1 MHDQHIEELIK
12 QKLKQL
18 ELLLDPR
25 DWKILSD
32 KFSTA
37 LENHIAKKLATY
49 EVSADPQDWPKLN
62 ALLNEA
68 FDIQIKDILSS
79 HEIDL
84 NPSDWGLIATELDEN
99 PFDTTIAKG
108 LHNYEI
114 DMKQEDW
121 NAFASQLDESV
132 IDTRVREQLAQFELE
147 AQQGD
152 WEAFE
157 SRIEENFDEQVK
169 SKLAAISLNA
179 APQDWKE
186 MARLID
192 GDTFL
197 SDVRESLEGV
207 EMTASH
213 GDWRAME
220 DKLNQPL
227 YTTFQEKFAFMS
239 IAPLKGDWKA
249 MKARLQED
257 EDTAVPIPLPWYGQA
272 RYLAAASVLILFL
285 VAPFWIGKDGRNPA
299 SSFISSII
307 NGDREAASDDIKLE
321 NSPSEVDM
329 IDNVIASR
337 SSTPTTATSKT
348 PVVSTLLN
356 STDIV
361 SGAGELAFE
370 SVAAGISSPQRLEA
384 QPALD
389 FEIDPNLVD
398 GVPFETRQNEEKSK
412 KADPKIDMVGPR
424 REGFLRE
431 IPFKAF
437 ANPWMMSR
445 ESHSKGIKQISIFK
459 RRRSPFRIGLF
470 AGSSKSAVELNALRS
485 TSARKLGETF
495 RAGLRAEF
503 NIKGNLHFVTGLNY
517 ERRHFDHA
525 FQYLR
530 QGANSGEI
538 QAVDQF
544 ISADLELV
552 QLPLLLRAYAPSKGN
567 LSIYVQGGLVPMVS
581 LKESYRLW
589 EGDEIGSSLPFQLT
603 EDLSG
608 DPQTQDWSFNT
619 YPGTINLSAGLEY
632 RFDNNLAIQAEPYT
646 LLSLQQT
653 KGSGSLNLRKKM
665 YTVGLAF
672 SVIYGFSGK

>member
-1 MHDQHIEELIK
+1 MHDQYIDELIK
-12 QKLKQL
+12 HKLKQL
-18 ELLLDPR
+18 ELLLDPE
-25 DWKILSD
+25 DWKKLSD
-32 KFSTA
+32 KFSAA

-49 EVSADPQDWPKLN
+49 EISPDPQDWPKLN

-68 FDIQIKDILSS
+68 FDIQIKHILSS
-79 HEIDL
+79 YEIDL

-99 PFDTTIAKG
+99 PLDTSIARG

-121 NAFASQLDESV
+121 NMFASQLDESA
-132 IDTRVREQLAQFELE
+132 IDTGVREQLSHLELE

-169 SKLAAISLNA
+169 SKLADISLSA
-179 APQDWKE
+179 APQDWNE
-186 MARLID
+186 MARLMD
-192 GDTFL
+192 GDAFL

-207 EMTASH
+207 EMAASRE
-213 GDWRAME
+213 DWRAME

-239 IAPLKGDWKA
+239 VQPLKGDWKSMEA
-249 MKARLQED
+249 LLQED
-257 EDTAVPIPLPWYGQA
+257 EDTRIPIPLPWYAQA

-285 VAPFWIGKDGRNPA
+285 IAPFWIGKDGRNPA
-299 SSFISSII
+299 TSFISSII
-307 NGDREAASDDIKLE
+307 NGEGEELGEVE
-321 NSPSEVDM
+321 NSSFEVDK
-329 IDNVIASR
+329 IENAIASR
-337 SSTPTTATSKT
+337 ESTAPTVAKNTPTESDFI
-348 PVVSTLLN
+348 N
-356 STDIV
+356 STAFV

-384 QPALD
+384 RPALN
-389 FEIDPNLVD
+389 FEIDPGLID
-398 GVPFETRQNEEKSK
+398 GIPFETKPQEDKSK

-437 ANPWMMSR
+437 ANPWMMGR
-445 ESHSKGIKQISIFK
+445 ESHSKGIEQVSIFK
-459 RRRSPFRIGLF
+459 RRRFPFRIGLF
-470 AGSSKSAVELNALRS
+470 ASSSKSAVELNELRS
-485 TSARKLGETF
+485 TSSSKLGETF
-495 RAGLRAEF
+495 RGGLRAEF

-517 ERRHFDHA
+517 EKRHFDHA

-530 QGANSGEI
+530 PGFNSGEV

-544 ISADLELV
+544 ISADLQLV

-567 LSIYVQGGLVPMVS
+567 LSLYVQGGLVPMVS

-589 EGDEIGSSLPFQLT
+589 EGEEISSALPFQLT
-603 EDLSG
+603 EDPSG

-632 RFDNNLAIQAEPYT
+632 RFDNKLAIQAEPYT

>member
-1 MHDQHIEELIK
+1 MHDQHIDELIK
-12 QKLKQL
+12 NKLKQL
-18 ELLLDPR
+18 ELLLDPE
-25 DWKILSD
+25 DWKSLSD
-32 KFSTA
+32 RFSAA

-49 EVSADPQDWPKLN
+49 EVSADSKDWPKLN

-68 FDIQIKDILSS
+68 FDVQIKHILSS

-84 NPSDWGLIATELDEN
+84 NPSDWGLIATELDGN
-99 PFDTTIAKG
+99 PFDTTIAQG

-121 NAFASQLDESV
+121 NAFASQLDESA
-132 IDTRVREQLAQFELE
+132 IDTGVREQLAHLELE

-157 SRIEENFDEQVK
+157 SRIEESFDEQVK
-169 SKLAAISLNA
+169 SKLAGMSFSAM
-179 APQDWKE
+179 PQDWQE
-186 MARLID
+186 MARLMD
-192 GDTFL
+192 GDAFL

-207 EMTASH
+207 EMTASRE
-213 GDWRAME
+213 DWRAME

-239 IAPLKGDWKA
+239 IPMLKGDWKA
-249 MKARLQED
+249 MEARLQED
-257 EDTAVPIPLPWYGQA
+257 EDTRVPILLPWYGQA
-272 RYLAAASVLILFL
+272 RYLAAASVLVLFL
-285 VAPFWIGKDGRNPA
+285 IAPFWIGKDGRNPA
-299 SSFISSII
+299 TRFISSII
-307 NGDREAASDDIKLE
+307 SGENEAEGGIAENEGNGSDESIIANAIASSEGAIPAVVE
-321 NSPSEVDM
+321 TSPSERDFV
-329 IDNVIASR
+329 
-337 SSTPTTATSKT
+337 
-348 PVVSTLLN
+348 N
-356 STDIV
+356 STAFV

-389 FEIDPNLVD
+389 FEIDPALVD
-398 GVPFETRQNEEKSK
+398 GVPFEAKSQEEKNK
-412 KADPKIDMVGPR
+412 KADPRIDMVGPR

-431 IPFKAF
+431 IPFQAF
-437 ANPWMMSR
+437 ANPWMMGR
-445 ESHSKGIKQISIFK
+445 DSHSKGIKQVSIFK
-459 RRRSPFRIGLF
+459 RRRSPFRLGLF
-470 AGSSKSAVELNALRS
+470 ASSSKSAVELNALRS
-485 TSARKLGETF
+485 ASSSKLGETF
-495 RAGLRAEF
+495 RGGLRAEF

-517 ERRHFDHA
+517 EKRHFDHA

-530 QGANSGEI
+530 PGFNSGEA
-538 QAVDQF
+538 QVVDQF
-544 ISADLELV
+544 ISADLQLV

-567 LSIYVQGGLVPMVS
+567 LSLYVQGGLVPMVS

-589 EGDEIGSSLPFQLT
+589 EGDEISSALPFQLT
-603 EDLSG
+603 DDPSG

-632 RFDNNLAIQAEPYT
+632 RFDNKLAIQAEPYT

-665 YTVGLAF
+665 YTVGLGF